1 MRKVSRTGVITTVAG
16 TSTQGFR
23 GDGGPATAAQLSSP
37 FAVAPTADG
46 GFLVADIGND
56 RIRKVSAAG
65 TITTVAGNGGSGFSG
80 DGGLATNAALNDPH
94 NVVEVGNGA
103 FLIADTYNNRVRRVD
118 ADGVITTLAGDGIRG
133 DSGDGGRRARRG

>member
-1 MRKVSRTGVITTVAG
+1 MAASWSLISATTGSG
-16 TSTQGFR
+16 RF
-23 GDGGPATAAQLSSP
+23 P
-37 FAVAPTADG
+37 
-46 GFLVADIGND
+46 
-56 RIRKVSAAG
+56 AG
-65 TITTVAGNGGSGFSG
+65 TITTVAGSGGSGFSG

-133 DSGDGGRRARRG
+133 DSGDGGPASAARLSFPKGIAVTPLR